1 MENQI
6 RKISKS
12 KRSSLQIHFVVNK
25 NQTITSLQVLEVHE
39 RDALQLER
47 NLQWMINMKIPYPSS
62 CGYDIVMKLDFSG
75 LS

>member
-12 KRSSLQIHFVVNK
+12 KRSSLHIHFVVNK
-25 NQTITSLQVLEVHE
+25 NQTITSLQVLDVHE

-47 NLQWMINMKIPYPSS
+47 DLQWMINMEIPYPRS
-62 CGYDIVMKLDFSG
+62 CGYDIVMKLDFSD